1 MSSVIAIYRDKCF
14 SPNSVEADRAI
25 MDATIHRLGNHNVM
39 AIAEHELG
47 EQHRADLF
55 LSMGRLPRTIQLLK
69 AREQQGQALVINS
82 ASALEGF
89 SRRNIHRLM
98 SDNGIPLPPDTG
110 EHGYWVKRAD
120 LAAQTKADVVFCPD
134 KVTVEQTIRYFALR
148 GIADV
153 VVSAHVEGDLIKFY
167 GVGDNFFWH
176 FYPTDNG
183 HTKFGDEKRNG
194 VAHHFDF
201 NQSELRAAAVRL
213 ARLTNI
219 DVYGGDC
226 IVDHE
231 GRFFIIDFNDW
242 PSFTPC
248 KEHAADAISQLVNG
262 LLATNVK
269 IKQENG

>member
-1 MSSVIAIYRDKCF
+1 MSSVIAIYRDARF
-14 SPNSVEADRAI
+14 SPNSVAADRSI
-25 MDATIHRLGNHNVM
+25 MDATIDRLGQHQVL

-69 AREQQGQALVINS
+69 AREQQNRALVINN
-82 ASALEGF
+82 AAALERF
-89 SRRNIHRLM
+89 SRRHILQM
-98 SDNGIPLPPDTG
+98 MQENGIPTPPETG

-120 LAAQTKADVVFCPD
+120 SAAQTKADVVFCSD
-134 KVTVEQTIRYFALR
+134 KATVEQTKRNFALR
-148 GIADV
+148 GVDDV
-153 VVSAHVEGDLIKFY
+153 VVSAHVVGDLIKFY
-167 GVGDNFFWH
+167 GVGDSFFWY

-183 HTKFGDEKRNG
+183 HSKFGNEKRNG
-194 VAHHFDF
+194 IAQHFGF
-201 NQSELRAAAVRL
+201 NLPELRAAATRL
-213 ARLTNI
+213 ARLTGI

-226 IVDHE
+226 IVDRE

-242 PSFTPC
+242 PSFAAC
-248 KEHAADAISQLVNG
+248 KEQAADAISQLVNG